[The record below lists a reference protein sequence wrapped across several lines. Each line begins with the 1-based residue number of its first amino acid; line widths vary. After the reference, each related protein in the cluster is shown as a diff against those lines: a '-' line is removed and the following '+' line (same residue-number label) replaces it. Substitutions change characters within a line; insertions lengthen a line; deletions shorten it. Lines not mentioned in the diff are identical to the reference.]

1 MQKSAA
7 SRAASAPPSAKV
19 VRPIPALRKVQLLAK
34 LYRGLSDPSRL
45 AILDALRSGPLVV
58 SDIITAT
65 GLSQSNV
72 SNHLSCLYECD
83 LVTREQQ
90 GRYVRYRL
98 SDARVELLLRHSEEL
113 LSDTARGVIA
123 CMSFK
128 CSNEKC

>member
-1 MQKSAA
+1 MKKSAV
-7 SRAASAPPSAKV
+7 SRAVSAPPSAEI

-58 SDIITAT
+58 SEIITAT

-83 LVTREQQ
+83 LVLREQD
-90 GRYVRYRL
+90 GRHVRYRL
-98 SDARVELLLRHSEEL
+98 SDPRVEMLLRHSEEL